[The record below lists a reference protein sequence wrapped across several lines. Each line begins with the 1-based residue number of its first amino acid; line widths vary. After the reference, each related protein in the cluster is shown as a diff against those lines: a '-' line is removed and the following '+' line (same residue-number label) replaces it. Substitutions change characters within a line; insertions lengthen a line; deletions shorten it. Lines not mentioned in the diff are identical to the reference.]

1 MNKKNVN
8 INRGAAFLT
17 IVFLLLFFVLLVRFV
32 QIQLTGKVEGQVLAE
47 LAEEKWSKERTLQA
61 NRGTIY
67 DQNGIE
73 IAEDVT
79 SYTVYA
85 ILDEDYPV
93 HIKDPEEAAEK
104 LAPLLDVPA
113 SQLEKAMSQDRFQV
127 EFGSSGKNISHSLK
141 EKIEALDIS
150 GIGFLRD
157 TRRFYPNG
165 TFASHI
171 IGYAAKGEDGSYK
184 GAMGIERTMNKYLQG
199 KNGKIEYL
207 SDRSGFKLPDP
218 DEMMK
223 KPENGN
229 DLYLTIDQK
238 IQTFLEDAMS
248 EAYEKYEPEKLM
260 AVVADPKTGK
270 ILAMSNRPSF
280 DPNLRNINN
289 FGNDIISNR
298 FEPGS
303 TMKVFTLAAA
313 IEEGVFNPDEMY
325 KSGSYQIS
333 ERDRP
338 IRDHHR
344 GGWGTITFREGVQR
358 SSNVA
363 FAILANEK
371 LGTDR
376 LRQYITKFGLDEK
389 TGIDLPGEAKSK
401 IMWNY
406 PSERIST
413 AFGQGSTITP
423 IQQIQA
429 ATAVANGGKMMKPYV
444 LEKVINPNTGKT
456 IAAKEP
462 ETVGTPISEGTAK
475 EVRNLLETV
484 VSAPEGTGKPYAIEG
499 YDIAGKTGTAQ
510 IVGDNGRY
518 MSGKGNYIYSFLG
531 MAPADD
537 PELVMYVAV
546 KKPDLEPH
554 ELGSDPTSL
563 VFKTVMKN
571 SLQYLNIKPEEKKES
586 QKKTDRNGE
595 QLGDFAGKDAESVKT
610 ALKEKGIT
618 SVILGEGGKVEKQI
632 PHAGTFV
639 LPGEKIFLRTSGKA
653 EMPDMTGW
661 SLRDAMK
668 LADLMEA
675 RSNMMGTGFVAE
687 QNIKPGSEIRE
698 GDYLVAQLLPPNGA
712 EGGGGEEA
720 PPDEAADG
728 EEQGAEADE
737 AADVDQDGEEEAP
750 DSETD

>member
-8 INRGAAFLT
+8 INRGAAVLT
-17 IVFLLLFFVLLVRFV
+17 IVFLLLFFVLLARFV
-32 QIQLTGKVEGQVLAE
+32 QIQVTGKVEGQVLAE

-61 NRGTIY
+61 NRGSIY
-67 DQNGIE
+67 DQNGIA

-85 ILDEDYPV
+85 ILDKDYPV
-93 HIKDPEEAAEK
+93 HIKDPGEAAEK
-104 LAPLLDVPA
+104 LAPHLDIPA
-113 SQLEKAMSQDRFQV
+113 DKLEKTMSQDRFQV

-141 EKIEALDIS
+141 EKIDALDIS
-150 GIGFLRD
+150 GIGFMRD

-171 IGYAAKGEDGSYK
+171 IGYAAKGESGSYS
-184 GAMGIERTMNKYLQG
+184 GAMGIEKTMDDHLKG
-199 KNGKIEYL
+199 KNGKIQYL

-218 DEMMK
+218 DEMMN

-229 DLYLTIDQK
+229 DVYLTIDQK

-248 EAYEKYEPEKLM
+248 QAYEKYEPEKLM

-270 ILAMSNRPSF
+270 ILAMSSRPSF

-289 FGNDIISNR
+289 FGNDIISYR

-303 TMKVFTLAAA
+303 TMKVFSLAAA

-325 KSGSYQIS
+325 KSGSYKIS
-333 ERDRP
+333 ERDWP

-429 ATAVANGGKMMKPYV
+429 ATAIANDGKMMKPYV
-444 LEKVINPNTGKT
+444 LESVHNPNTGKT
-456 IAAKEP
+456 IAEKKP
-462 ETVGTPISEGTAK
+462 ETAGKPISAKTAK
-475 EVRNLLETV
+475 EVRDLLETV
-484 VSAPEGTGKPYAIEG
+484 VTAPEGTGKPYAIEG

-518 MSGKGNYIYSFLG
+518 MSGNGNYIYSFLG
-531 MAPADD
+531 MAPTDD

-546 KKPDLEPH
+546 KQPDLEPH
-554 ELGSDPTSL
+554 ELGSDPTSF

-571 SLQYLNIKPEEKKES
+571 SLQYLNIKPEEKKEPE
-586 QKKTDRNGE
+586 KKPDRYGGKLAE
-595 QLGDFAGKDAESVKT
+595 FAGMDAPAVMSS
-610 ALKEKGIT
+610 LKEKGIET
-618 SVILGEGGKVEKQI
+618 VILGDGSKIEKQL
-632 PHAGTFV
+632 PHAGSQV
-639 LPGEKIFLRTSGKA
+639 LPGEKVFLRTSGKA
-653 EMPDMTGW
+653 KMPDMTGW

-668 LADLMEA
+668 LADLMES
-675 RSNMMGTGFVAE
+675 RPNIMGSGFVTE

-698 GDYLVAQLLPPNGA
+698 GDYLVAQLQR
-712 EGGGGEEA
+712 
-720 PPDEAADG
+720 PDDG
-728 EEQGAEADE
+728 NSASDQES
-737 AADVDQDGEEEAP
+737 ADVEDSEGEEETQ
-750 DSETD
+750 DTETD